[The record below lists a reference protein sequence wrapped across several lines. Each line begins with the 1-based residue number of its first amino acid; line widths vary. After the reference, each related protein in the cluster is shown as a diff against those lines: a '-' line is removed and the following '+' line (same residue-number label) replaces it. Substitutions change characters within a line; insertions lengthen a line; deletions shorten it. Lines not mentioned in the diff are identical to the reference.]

1 MRPTSAGPQAGHDE
15 PFGGFRHEVPS
26 GAFLSGGG
34 GHASIHG
41 RSSGGGPTFFSLVRS
56 LVREHRSSY
65 LVMGLTT
72 FLASL
77 LTSSTMQVYRAG
89 KAEDGMGDLTG
100 LNTYHRYL
108 SRVPYRGISIV
119 TIPALACC
127 LLVSVFLVLSSVS
140 FLVQE
145 RRREYGMMRLNGASR
160 SRITALGL
168 LEFSAPL
175 AVSNLLGC
183 LVGSLLTLPVGRFY
197 AGSVEFDKA
206 GMVFTPRIRFSVGV
220 ETLILMMGT
229 CLLGV
234 WMAMRKVAK
243 ASPLQLMQEATV
255 RGGRIGWIRSLAF
268 LVLLALTLVVG
279 FAPLP
284 SLTLDMRSM
293 LEVILVITTVY
304 LGAPFLVALSVSI
317 IGLIPA
323 KVAGGPGLLARQRA
337 RRESAGSTAIALPA
351 MMILTILISFVAVMQ
366 AGSIGG
372 AVLQLEPLKA
382 DVIVSSTKAG
392 DGYQDPTDLIRGMA
406 GVRAS
411 NTYYFQNWMLGGSE
425 DQSAIVVWE
434 SSEQTQERN
443 SDISRFTQVLGNLS
457 DLGPGRIAVSED
469 SGYSLGDRVRL
480 LDRQDRE
487 HEARIVAVVQPPQ
500 GIPELTPL
508 SSTPLFLTVDDAL
521 PRLGEDGI
529 VMMPILASDRAGKDR
544 IVSRLRNENMDGL
557 KVQTRQEYIDDFI
570 QRGLTGQVALTVMVV
585 GGTVLALIFMMQSIA
600 IAAGERRGRNRRL
613 HQNGVSRASIVWSAV
628 METLTDVV
636 GGAVMALLAVA
647 MVEGCLALGFTRSGM
662 SAFLTPVPVLPFLVV
677 TAVLLIV
684 ATLTTVLCNSS
695 SDHMT

>member
-1 MRPTSAGPQAGHDE
+1 MRPTSEGPQAGHDE

-26 GAFLSGGG
+26 GASLTGGG
-34 GHASIHG
+34 GYASIHG
-41 RSSGGGPTFFSLVRS
+41 RSSSGRPTFFSLVRS

-108 SRVPYRGISIV
+108 SRVPYQLISFV

-197 AGSVEFDKA
+197 ASSAEFDKA
-206 GMVFTPRIRFSVGV
+206 GMVFTPRIRPSMGV

-234 WMAMRKVAK
+234 WMAMRKVGK
-243 ASPLQLMQEATV
+243 ASPLQLMQEAAV
-255 RGGRIGWIRSLAF
+255 RGGRIGWARSLAF

-351 MMILTILISFVAVMQ
+351 MMILTILISFIAVLQ

-372 AVLQLEPLKA
+372 SVLQLEPLKA
-382 DVIVSSTKAG
+382 DVIVSSTEAG

-406 GVRAS
+406 EVRAS
-411 NTYYFQNWMLGGSE
+411 DTYYSQSWMLGGSE
-425 DQSAIVVWE
+425 DQSVTVVWE
-434 SSEQTQERN
+434 SSEQTQEQN
-443 SDISRFTQVLGNLS
+443 SGISRFTQVRGNLS

-480 LDRQDRE
+480 LDRQDQE

-500 GIPELTPL
+500 GIPELTPAN
-508 SSTPLFLTVDDAL
+508 STPLFLTVDDAL

-529 VMMPILASDRAGKDR
+529 VMIPILASDRAGRDR
-544 IVSRLRNENMDGL
+544 IVSRLRNENMDRL

-613 HQNGVSRASIVWSAV
+613 HQIGVSRASIVWSGV

-636 GGAVMALLAVA
+636 GGAVMACLAVA

-662 SAFLTPVPVLPFLVV
+662 PAFLTPVPVLPFLLV

-695 SDHMT
+695 SDHMA